1 MKLRYD
7 RALSLYTLLLI
18 LPCRVSAPEEGPNSL
33 ENALSQKTNRHLE
46 YED

>member
-1 MKLRYD
+1 MIG
-7 RALSLYTLLLI
+7 LSPRILFLLI
-18 LPCRVSAPEEGPNSL
+18 LPCRISAPEEGPNSL